1 MERQNKIYGI
11 QTMRDQKVT
20 KAIICFGSLQE
31 VAREKTNLLQETK
44 GYETEF
50 FFKS

>member
-31 VAREKTNLLQETK
+31 VAKEKTNLLQETK
-44 GYETEF
+44 GCEID
-50 FFKS
+50 K